1 MIRRMVG
8 MGVRSER
15 GMNERLVILQ
25 VLKASTEEDG
35 AHVREALQPALR
47 QEGDANPHGRSQ
59 RHR

>member
-1 MIRRMVG
+1 MVG

-35 AHVREALQPALR
+35 AHVREALQPALH